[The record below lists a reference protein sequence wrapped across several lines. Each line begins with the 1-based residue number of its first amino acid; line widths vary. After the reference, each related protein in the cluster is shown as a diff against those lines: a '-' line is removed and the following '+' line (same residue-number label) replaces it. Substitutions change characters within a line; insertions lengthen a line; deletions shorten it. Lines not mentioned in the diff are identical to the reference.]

1 MEKLPI
7 EYSGAARCGHR
18 ALPEVGDCGAPGGRA
33 LPCGTD
39 CGTPPCEPVGADH
52 RAARNSGTPPCKSNR
67 PVRKR
72 LDHRGPLSIDVSSA
86 WYFITI
92 CAEGHRPWAC
102 DAVPTVGADHRAAR
116 DCGAPGGRALPCRT
130 DCGTP
135 PCEPVGADH
144 RAARNSGTPPCKP
157 VGADHRAARTFEEL
171 ATLLLD
177 EARFMHNAGKWF
189 LSLMLVM
196 PDHLHLIVHGPP
208 GGRPLPLVIG
218 DFKRYLTSHFGI
230 RFQRDFFD
238 TRIRDDAHYAENF
251 RYICNNPVRKGLC
264 VTARNWRHV
273 IAFDRNTG
281 MERQHR

>member
-1 MEKLPI
+1 MGERVI
-7 EYSGAARCGHR
+7 EYDGVSRCGHR
-18 ALPEVGDCGAPGGRA
+18 ALPGGVGG
-33 LPCGTD
+33 
-39 CGTPPCEPVGADH
+39 E
-52 RAARNSGTPPCKSNR
+52 SNR

-102 DAVPTVGADHRAAR
+102 DVVPTVGADHRAAR
-116 DCGAPGGRALPCRT
+116 DCGAPGGRALPCGV
-130 DCGTP
+130 DSGTS

-144 RAARNSGTPPCKP
+144 RAARS
-157 VGADHRAARTFEEL
+157 FEEF

-238 TRIRDDAHYAENF
+238 TRIRDDAHYAEKF

>member
-1 MEKLPI
+1 MGERVI
-7 EYSGAARCGHR
+7 EYDGVSRCGH
-18 ALPEVGDCGAPGGRA
+18 RA

-39 CGTPPCEPVGADH
+39 CSTPPCEPVGADH
-52 RAARNSGTPPCKSNR
+52 RAARDSGAPGGRALPEGVGGKSNR

-72 LDHRGPLSIDVSSA
+72 LDHRGPLPIDVSSA

-102 DAVPTVGADHRAAR
+102 DVVPTVGADHRAAR
-116 DCGAPGGRALPCRT
+116 DCGAPGGRAIPGGA
-130 DCGTP
+130 DCGTS

-144 RAARNSGTPPCKP
+144 RAARS
-157 VGADHRAARTFEEL
+157 FEEF

-238 TRIRDDAHYAENF
+238 TRIRDDAHYAEKF

-264 VTARNWRHV
+264 VTARNWPHV
-273 IAFDRNTG
+273 IAFGHNTG

>member
-1 MEKLPI
+1 MANAVDRAVRAQGGTVVKPHQVKAMVLAARRA
-7 EYSGAARCGHR
+7 YKVQSDAGLVDDGVDFDSWRRATLHDVVGAAAPDSFRAVTQRDYAAVLGYFMELAGEDGALGDR
-18 ALPEVGDCGAPGGRA
+18 AL
-33 LPCGTD
+33 
-39 CGTPPCEPVGADH
+39 
-52 RAARNSGTPPCKSNR
+52 
-67 PVRKR
+67 
-72 LDHRGPLSIDVSSA
+72 
-86 WYFITI
+86 
-92 CAEGHRPWAC
+92 
-102 DAVPTVGADHRAAR
+102 PTVGADHRAAR
-116 DCGAPGGRALPCRT
+116 
-130 DCGTP
+130 
-135 PCEPVGADH
+135 
-144 RAARNSGTPPCKP
+144 S
-157 VGADHRAARTFEEL
+157 FEEF

-238 TRIRDDAHYAENF
+238 TRIRDDAHYAEKF